1 MPSSHDALSTGLD
14 DLLGSHQMRSTN
26 FCRYRTGREGI
37 VNTQH
42 DYRGW
47 TIELLPQIEGDMWW
61 CRYLINKTGDSTM
74 RGTAIDLYSCCED
87 AETAALEKAQALIDA
102 YCNNTMLAQSPTAI
116 SEQALT

>member
-1 MPSSHDALSTGLD
+1 MLCPTGVD

-26 FCRYRTGREGI
+26 FAVTGPEGGT

-102 YCNNTMLAQSPTAI
+102 YSNNTMLAQSPTAI